1 MRIRGTTLR
10 LTAVSTLVVLA
21 LTGFSSRH
29 GGHGHGHSGGS
40 GGGCSS
46 SSQDHD
52 SSSSSSSSGG
62 VSKDDYDSGDDD
74 SYGSGSYGG
83 GSYGGGS
90 GGYRYRDRYHDDDDD
105 NRGGGGKAK
114 SLDDATVELLDC
126 ANGSRPYTKVLVTN
140 PNGRKATFTVTVVL
154 RADRDRTLDTVRTK
168 VEVPANGAVTA
179 KVRPTDRSLAAEV
192 EECAPEPRAPQA
204 R

>member
-52 SSSSSSSSGG
+52 SSSSSSSSSSGG

-74 SYGSGSYGG
+74 SYGS

-105 NRGGGGKAK
+105 NRGGGKTK

-140 PNGRKATFTVTVVL
+140 PNARKATFTVTVVL

>member
-52 SSSSSSSSGG
+52 SSSSSSSSSSGG

-74 SYGSGSYGG
+74 SYGS

-105 NRGGGGKAK
+105 NRGGGKTK

-140 PNGRKATFTVTVVL
+140 PNARKATFMVTVVL

>member
-52 SSSSSSSSGG
+52 SSSSSSSSSSGG

-74 SYGSGSYGG
+74 SYGS

-140 PNGRKATFTVTVVL
+140 PNARKATFTVTVVL

-168 VEVPANGAVTA
+168 VEVPADGAVTA

>member
-52 SSSSSSSSGG
+52 SSSSSSSSSGG
-62 VSKDDYDSGDDD
+62 VSKDDYDSGDD
-74 SYGSGSYGG
+74 SYGS

-90 GGYRYRDRYHDDDDD
+90 GGYRYRDRDDDD
-105 NRGGGGKAK
+105 NRGGNGKAK

-126 ANGSRPYTKVLVTN
+126 ASGSRPYSKVRVTN
-140 PNGRKATFTVTVVL
+140 PNGRKGTFTVTVVL
-154 RADRDRTLDTVRTK
+154 RADREQTLDTVSTK
-168 VEVPANGAVTA
+168 VEVPANGSVTA
-179 KVRPTDRSLAAEV
+179 KVRLPDPSVASEV
-192 EECAPEPRAPQA
+192 QGCEPEPRAPQA

>member
-52 SSSSSSSSGG
+52 SSSSSSSSSGG

-83 GSYGGGS
+83 GS

-105 NRGGGGKAK
+105 NRSGGGKAK

-140 PNGRKATFTVTVVL
+140 PNARKATFTVTVVL

>member
-52 SSSSSSSSGG
+52 SSSSSSSSSSGG

-83 GSYGGGS
+83 GS

-105 NRGGGGKAK
+105 NRGGGKAK

-140 PNGRKATFTVTVVL
+140 PNARKATFTVTVVL

-168 VEVPANGAVTA
+168 VEVPADGAVTA

>member
-52 SSSSSSSSGG
+52 SSSSSSSGG

-105 NRGGGGKAK
+105 NRGGGKAK

-140 PNGRKATFTVTVVL
+140 PNARKATFTVTVVL

-168 VEVPANGAVTA
+168 VEVPADGAVTA
-179 KVRPTDRSLAAEV
+179 KVRPSDRSLAAEV

>member
-52 SSSSSSSSGG
+52 SSSSSSSGG

-83 GSYGGGS
+83 GS

-105 NRGGGGKAK
+105 NRGGGKAK

-168 VEVPANGAVTA
+168 VEVPADGAVTA
-179 KVRPTDRSLAAEV
+179 KVRPIDRSLAAEV

>member
-10 LTAVSTLVVLA
+10 LAVVSSLVVLA

-29 GGHGHGHSGGS
+29 GGHGHGGSG

-52 SSSSSSSSGG
+52 TSSSTSGG
-62 VSKDDYDSGDDD
+62 VAEDD
-74 SYGSGSYGG
+74 SYDDSDNS

-90 GGYRYRDRYHDDDDD
+90 GGYRYRDRDDDHDD
-105 NRGGGGKAK
+105 NTGSGSGAK

-126 ANGSRPYTKVLVTN
+126 ASASRPYTKVRVTN
-140 PNGRKATFTVTVVL
+140 PNGRKGTFTVTVVL
-154 RADRDRTLDTVRTK
+154 KADLDYELDTVRKK
-168 VEVPANGAVTA
+168 VEVPAGGAVTA
-179 KVRPTDRSLAAEV
+179 KVKLTDRSFAAEI
-192 EECAPEPRAPQA
+192 EECDPEPRAPEA
-204 R
+204 G

>member
-52 SSSSSSSSGG
+52 SSSSSSSSSGG

-74 SYGSGSYGG
+74 SYGS

-179 KVRPTDRSLAAEV
+179 KVRPSDRSLAAEV

>member
-1 MRIRGTTLR
+1 MRIRGTALR

-52 SSSSSSSSGG
+52 SSSSSSSGG

-105 NRGGGGKAK
+105 NRGGGKAK

-140 PNGRKATFTVTVVL
+140 PNARKATFTVTVVL

-168 VEVPANGAVTA
+168 VEVPADGAVTA
-179 KVRPTDRSLAAEV
+179 KVRPSDRSLAAEV

>member
-52 SSSSSSSSGG
+52 SSSSSSSSSGG

-74 SYGSGSYGG
+74 SYGS

>member
-52 SSSSSSSSGG
+52 SSSSSSSSSGG

-74 SYGSGSYGG
+74 SYGS

-179 KVRPTDRSLAAEV
+179 KVRPSDRSLAAEV
-192 EECAPEPRAPQA
+192 EECRSEEAHV
-204 R
+204 

>member
-83 GSYGGGS
+83 GS

-105 NRGGGGKAK
+105 NRGGGKAK

-140 PNGRKATFTVTVVL
+140 PNARKATFTVTVVL

-179 KVRPTDRSLAAEV
+179 KVRPSDRSLAAEV

>member
-40 GGGCSS
+40 GGCSS

-52 SSSSSSSSGG
+52 SSSSSSSSSGG

-74 SYGSGSYGG
+74 SYGS

-140 PNGRKATFTVTVVL
+140 PNARKATFTVTVVL

>member
-74 SYGSGSYGG
+74 SYGS

-179 KVRPTDRSLAAEV
+179 KVRPSDRSLAAEV

>member
-52 SSSSSSSSGG
+52 SSSSSSSSSSGG

-83 GSYGGGS
+83 GS

-105 NRGGGGKAK
+105 NRGGGKAK

-140 PNGRKATFTVTVVL
+140 PNARKATFTVTVVL

>member
-10 LTAVSTLVVLA
+10 LAAVSTLVVLA

-29 GGHGHGHSGGS
+29 GGHGHGGGS

-52 SSSSSSSSGG
+52 SSSSSSSSSSSGG
-62 VSKDDYDSGDDD
+62 VSEDDSYDDSDD
-74 SYGSGSYGG
+74 SYGTGSG

-105 NRGGGGKAK
+105 NRGGSGSAK
-114 SLDDATVELLDC
+114 SLDDATVKLVSC
-126 ANGSRPYTKVLVTN
+126 ATASKPYAKVRVTN
-140 PNGRKATFTVTVVL
+140 PNGRKGTFSVAVSFEGTRGAGIDVG
-154 RADRDRTLDTVRTK
+154 RTK
-168 VEVPANGAVTA
+168 VDVPANGSVTA
-179 KVRPTDRSLAAEV
+179 KVRLTLSGVAAKI
-192 EECAPEPRAPQA
+192 EECDPEPKAPQA

>member
-52 SSSSSSSSGG
+52 SSSSSSSSSSGG

-83 GSYGGGS
+83 GS

-105 NRGGGGKAK
+105 NRGGGKAK

>member
-52 SSSSSSSSGG
+52 SSSSSSSGG

-83 GSYGGGS
+83 GS

-105 NRGGGGKAK
+105 NRGGGKAK

-140 PNGRKATFTVTVVL
+140 PNARKATFTVTVVL

>member
-52 SSSSSSSSGG
+52 SSSSSSSGG

-83 GSYGGGS
+83 GS

-105 NRGGGGKAK
+105 NRGGGKAK

-140 PNGRKATFTVTVVL
+140 PNARKATFTVTVVL

-168 VEVPANGAVTA
+168 VEVPADGAVTA
-179 KVRPTDRSLAAEV
+179 KVRPSDRSLAAEV